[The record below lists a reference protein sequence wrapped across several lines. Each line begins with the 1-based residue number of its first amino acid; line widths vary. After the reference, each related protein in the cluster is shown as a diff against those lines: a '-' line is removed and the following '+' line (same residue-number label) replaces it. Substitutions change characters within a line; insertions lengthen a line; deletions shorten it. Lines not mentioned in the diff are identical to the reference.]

1 MTESTTSHD
10 PWEQL
15 AVGHALDALEPAD
28 EAALLTH
35 LPGCPACRRSFESAR
50 AAMADLAHGTEPA
63 EPPPALWN
71 ELREAAWWE
80 RPPGGSGRDPESA
93 AGPWW
98 RGLGLQER
106 RTERFWVRRPW
117 ARTLLVV
124 AAVAALLAAGGYAV
138 SLQGLANV
146 RRTQLNALLS
156 CLSDSGCRSVAL
168 YPTQAG
174 PRDAYA
180 VALVR
185 GRQLQLVVQGL
196 VPNNPTTQAYVLW
209 QVQPGSPPVL
219 EATFGVSTDGLSVL
233 NAGTLKAAL
242 SSSAALAISREK
254 TSRAPTIPGTPLLE
268 GAVTS

>member
-1 MTESTTSHD
+1 MTESTTNHD

-28 EAALLTH
+28 EAALLAH
-35 LPGCPACRRSFESAR
+35 LPSCPACRRTLENAR

-63 EPPPALWN
+63 EPPPALWT
-71 ELREAAWWE
+71 ELREAAWRE
-80 RPPGGSGRDPESA
+80 RPPARSGGDPPSPSGA
-93 AGPWW
+93 WW
-98 RGLGLQER
+98 RGLGLQDR
-106 RTERFWVRRPW
+106 RPERFWLRRRW
-117 ARTLLVV
+117 ARQLLVV

-146 RRTQLNALLS
+146 RRTQLTALLS
-156 CLSDSGCRSVAL
+156 CLSDSGCRTVAL

-185 GRQLQLVVQGL
+185 GRQLELVVQGL
-196 VPNNPTTQAYVLW
+196 VPNNPTTQDYVLW

-219 EATFGVSTDGLSVL
+219 EATFGVSTSGLSVL
-233 NAGTLKAAL
+233 DAGTLRAAL

-254 TSRAPTIPGTPLLE
+254 TSRTPTTPGTPLLE